1 MTALNSIKLIY
12 VVTLLVAG
20 TTTIANAQLY
30 LGGSGQSNVVVD
42 YSVID
47 NLGRSPTVP
56 QLLLGI
62 PGTAAVP
69 GGTHAAPMPKFP
81 VFSSGQS
88 STKSGRIKL
97 RPPKVMQ
104 KRTTKKKRTVR
115 KPERK
120 FTRTARPVPAVKR
133 APQQIRPIAPPTAL
147 TRPKLISAPPLP
159 KISMPTRT
167 TKKKRTVR
175 KPERK
180 FTRTARPVPAVKR
193 APQQIRPIAPPTAL
207 TRLKLISAPPL
218 PKISMPT
225 RTPKSHV
232 ASLPSIGQP
241 LKASTST
248 RIGFSAGSAKLN
260 SDASARLQDVSASL
274 KKNGALRIQLLS
286 YAGAKDGSA
295 SQARRLSLSRALA
308 ARSYLIEKGIRSTS
322 IDVRALGNQSGN
334 GPTDRIDILV
344 TTR

>member
-81 VFSSGQS
+81 VFSGGQS

-115 KPERK
+115 KPARK
-120 FTRTARPVPAVKR
+120 FTRTARRVPAVKR

-147 TRPKLISAPPLP
+147 TRPKVISAPPLP
-159 KISMPTRT
+159 K
-167 TKKKRTVR
+167 V
-175 KPERK
+175 
-180 FTRTARPVPAVKR
+180 
-193 APQQIRPIAPPTAL
+193 
-207 TRLKLISAPPL
+207 
-218 PKISMPT
+218 SMPT
-225 RTPKSHV
+225 RTPKSRV
-232 ASLPSIGQP
+232 ASLPPIGQP

-308 ARSYLIEKGIRSTS
+308 ARSYLIKKGIHSTR
-322 IDVRALGNQSGN
+322 IDVRALGNHSGN

>member
-1 MTALNSIKLIY
+1 MTTLNSIKLIY

-47 NLGRSPTVP
+47 DLGRSPTVP

-97 RPPKVMQ
+97 RPPKAMQ

-115 KPERK
+115 KPARK
-120 FTRTARPVPAVKR
+120 LTRTARRVPTVKR
-133 APQQIRPIAPPTAL
+133 APQQIRPIAPPTA
-147 TRPKLISAPPLP
+147 PLKVVPQNTVPAAP
-159 KISMPTRT
+159 KIET
-167 TKKKRTVR
+167 
-175 KPERK
+175 
-180 FTRTARPVPAVKR
+180 PA
-193 APQQIRPIAPPTAL
+193 
-207 TRLKLISAPPL
+207 
-218 PKISMPT
+218 
-225 RTPKSHV
+225 RTPKSRV
-232 ASLPSIGQP
+232 ASFLPIGQR
-241 LKASTST
+241 LKAGAST
-248 RIGFSAGSAKLN
+248 RIGFSADSVKLN

-274 KKNGALRIQLLS
+274 KKNGALRIQLLA

-308 ARSYLIEKGIRSTS
+308 ARSYLIEKGIRSTR
-322 IDVRALGNQSGN
+322 IDVRALGNRSGN
-334 GPTDRIDILV
+334 GPTDRIDIIV

>member
-1 MTALNSIKLIY
+1 MTSLNSIKLIY

-104 KRTTKKKRTVR
+104 KHTAKKKRTVR
-115 KPERK
+115 KPARK
-120 FTRTARPVPAVKR
+120 FTRTARRVPAVKR

-147 TRPKLISAPPLP
+147 TRPKLILAPPLP
-159 KISMPTRT
+159 K
-167 TKKKRTVR
+167 V
-175 KPERK
+175 
-180 FTRTARPVPAVKR
+180 
-193 APQQIRPIAPPTAL
+193 
-207 TRLKLISAPPL
+207 
-218 PKISMPT
+218 SMPT

-232 ASLPSIGQP
+232 ASLPPIGQP

-260 SDASARLQDVSASL
+260 SYASARLQDISASL

-308 ARSYLIEKGIRSTS
+308 ARSYLIEKGIQSTR
-322 IDVRALGNQSGN
+322 IDVRALGNRSGN
-334 GPTDRIDILV
+334 GPTDRIDIIV

>member
-69 GGTHAAPMPKFP
+69 GGTYAAPMPKFP

-104 KRTTKKKRTVR
+104 KHTAKKKRTVR
-115 KPERK
+115 KPARK
-120 FTRTARPVPAVKR
+120 FTRTARQVPALKR

-147 TRPKLISAPPLP
+147 TRPKVISAPPLP
-159 KISMPTRT
+159 K
-167 TKKKRTVR
+167 V
-175 KPERK
+175 
-180 FTRTARPVPAVKR
+180 
-193 APQQIRPIAPPTAL
+193 
-207 TRLKLISAPPL
+207 
-218 PKISMPT
+218 SMPT
-225 RTPKSHV
+225 RTPKSRA
-232 ASLPSIGQP
+232 ASLPPIGQS

-286 YAGAKDGSA
+286 YAGAKDGST

-308 ARSYLIEKGIRSTS
+308 ARSYLIKKGIHSTR
-322 IDVRALGNQSGN
+322 IDVRALGNHSGN
-334 GPTDRIDILV
+334 GPIDRIDILV

>member
-104 KRTTKKKRTVR
+104 KRITKKKRTVR
-115 KPERK
+115 KP
-120 FTRTARPVPAVKR
+120 A
-133 APQQIRPIAPPTAL
+133 
-147 TRPKLISAPPLP
+147 
-159 KISMPTRT
+159 
-167 TKKKRTVR
+167 
-175 KPERK
+175 RK

-308 ARSYLIEKGIRSTS
+308 ARSYLIAKGIRSTS

>member
-115 KPERK
+115 KP
-120 FTRTARPVPAVKR
+120 A
-133 APQQIRPIAPPTAL
+133 
-147 TRPKLISAPPLP
+147 
-159 KISMPTRT
+159 
-167 TKKKRTVR
+167 
-175 KPERK
+175 RK

-308 ARSYLIEKGIRSTS
+308 ARSYLIKKGIHSTR
-322 IDVRALGNQSGN
+322 IDVRALGNHSGN
-334 GPTDRIDILV
+334 GPIDRIDILV

>member
-1 MTALNSIKLIY
+1 
-12 VVTLLVAG
+12 
-20 TTTIANAQLY
+20 
-30 LGGSGQSNVVVD
+30 
-42 YSVID
+42 
-47 NLGRSPTVP
+47 
-56 QLLLGI
+56 
-62 PGTAAVP
+62 
-69 GGTHAAPMPKFP
+69 
-81 VFSSGQS
+81 
-88 STKSGRIKL
+88 
-97 RPPKVMQ
+97 MQ

-115 KPERK
+115 KP
-120 FTRTARPVPAVKR
+120 A
-133 APQQIRPIAPPTAL
+133 
-147 TRPKLISAPPLP
+147 
-159 KISMPTRT
+159 
-167 TKKKRTVR
+167 
-175 KPERK
+175 RK

-334 GPTDRIDILV
+334 GPTDRIDIIV

>member
-81 VFSSGQS
+81 VFSGGQS

-115 KPERK
+115 KPARK
-120 FTRTARPVPAVKR
+120 FTRTGRPVPAVKR

-147 TRPKLISAPPLP
+147 PQPKVISAPPLP
-159 KISMPTRT
+159 K
-167 TKKKRTVR
+167 V
-175 KPERK
+175 
-180 FTRTARPVPAVKR
+180 
-193 APQQIRPIAPPTAL
+193 
-207 TRLKLISAPPL
+207 
-218 PKISMPT
+218 SMPT
-225 RTPKSHV
+225 RTPKSRV
-232 ASLPSIGQP
+232 ASLPPIGQP

-248 RIGFSAGSAKLN
+248 RIRFSAGSAKLN

-286 YAGAKDGSA
+286 YAGAKDSSA
-295 SQARRLSLSRALA
+295 SQTRRLSLSRALE
-308 ARSYLIEKGIRSTS
+308 ARSYLIKKGIHSTR

>member
-115 KPERK
+115 KP
-120 FTRTARPVPAVKR
+120 A
-133 APQQIRPIAPPTAL
+133 
-147 TRPKLISAPPLP
+147 
-159 KISMPTRT
+159 
-167 TKKKRTVR
+167 
-175 KPERK
+175 RK

-286 YAGAKDGSA
+286 YAGAKDGST

-308 ARSYLIEKGIRSTS
+308 ARSYLIAKGIRSTS

>member
-115 KPERK
+115 KP
-120 FTRTARPVPAVKR
+120 A
-133 APQQIRPIAPPTAL
+133 
-147 TRPKLISAPPLP
+147 
-159 KISMPTRT
+159 
-167 TKKKRTVR
+167 
-175 KPERK
+175 RK

-308 ARSYLIEKGIRSTS
+308 ARSYLIAKGIRSTS

>member
-115 KPERK
+115 KP
-120 FTRTARPVPAVKR
+120 A
-133 APQQIRPIAPPTAL
+133 
-147 TRPKLISAPPLP
+147 
-159 KISMPTRT
+159 
-167 TKKKRTVR
+167 
-175 KPERK
+175 RK

-334 GPTDRIDILV
+334 GPTDRIDIIV